1 MYTGRS
7 YGRLLAGLCLAGAV
21 GSGTLQAAVSPE
33 KAEELGG
40 EKYTC
45 LGAERAGNESGTIP
59 EYSGK
64 FQGSWPGMKGD
75 GPAGYKPGPYA
86 DEEPRFTINASNMD
100 EYADKL
106 TPGQKALM
114 KEYPDEFYMKVYPTH
129 RDFKNRD
136 WVCDVAKKN
145 AVESEITDDGLGVP
159 GTAGAPPFPMP
170 QSGLEAIW
178 NVINPHRAWTEQT
191 VYDIANVYDNGSVAW
206 GRAEF
211 KTLNPSN
218 HPDPDERG
226 SYTDKINAYFY
237 QKFLLPARD
246 AGFTAVGYQPNNF
259 SDDATNSWQ
268 YQPGLRRVRQAPEV
282 GFDYPVPPAG
292 MRNVDDDYLFNGSP
306 ERFTWKLVGKREYYV
321 PYHNFKINDPALS
334 YEEDLIGERTV
345 NPEHVR
351 YELHRVWV
359 IEGTLKDG
367 VRHNYGKRVVYV
379 DEDSWLAL
387 WADNYDKRGNLWRP
401 NYVAYFYSPESWA
414 FHRGV
419 SVYHDLTAGTFEAG
433 YLVNEAG
440 EDNWWKINRELE
452 PSQFSPEALS
462 RRGR

>member
-1 MYTGRS
+1 MHTGRS
-7 YGRLLAGLCLAGAV
+7 YGRLLAGFCLAGIFS
-21 GSGTLQAAVSPE
+21 SGALQAAVSPE
-33 KAEELGG
+33 EAEKLGG

-86 DEEPRFTINASNMD
+86 DEKPKFTINASNM
-100 EYADKL
+100 EEHADKL

-114 KEYPDEFYMKVYPTH
+114 EEYPDDFYMKVYPSH

-136 WVCDVAKKN
+136 WVCDVAKNN
-145 AVESEITDDGLGVP
+145 AVESELTDDGMGVT
-159 GTAGAPPFPMP
+159 GTTGAPPFPMP